1 MYHRRYIMFM
11 HVLYV
16 FIRDRHPV
24 TPRTLDSACRETES
38 LYAYCFGQYA
48 YAKNIRCVEIYQAL
62 CR

>member
-38 LYAYCFGQYA
+38 LYMHTVLDNMHTQ
-48 YAKNIRCVEIYQAL
+48 KIYDV
-62 CR
+62 